1 MTTTPDLDDVR
12 ARIDAIDDQIQDLI
26 VRRAGLVSLVAAA
39 KGAVTTAGVAR
50 PGREAAIVR
59 RLLERHAGPFPA
71 SALVRIWREMMSSFV
86 QMQASVAV
94 AVALPPDD
102 VLGFWDVAR
111 DHFGSI
117 TPLLPVNSQMAA
129 LRAIGEGTA
138 TFAVLPVPLDDDAD
152 PWWRALAT
160 DDAGAPRICMRLP
173 FATAPDA
180 YERACYVLGPI
191 RAEATGHDCSGLIVE
206 LGRDMS
212 RGRLK
217 DALTAA
223 GLPPRSFRSRFD
235 SMVEGASQH
244 LVEIADAV
252 APGDPRLDHLRE
264 ALGESFVRVN
274 VVGCW
279 PDPIRLPA

>member
-1 MTTTPDLDDVR
+1 MTTTPALDEVR
-12 ARIDAIDDQIQDLI
+12 AQIDAIDDQIQDLI
-26 VRRAGLVSLVAAA
+26 ARRADLVSLVAAA
-39 KGAVTTAGVAR
+39 KGAPPAAGVAR

-59 RLLERHAGPFPA
+59 RLLGRHGGRFPA
-71 SALVRIWREMMSSFV
+71 AALVRIWREIMAAFV
-86 QMQASVAV
+86 QMQAPVAV
-94 AVALPPDD
+94 AVALPSDD

-138 TFAVLPVPLDDDAD
+138 TFAVLPVPHDDDAD

-180 YERACYVLGPI
+180 YERACYVLGPT
-191 RAEATGHDCSGLIVE
+191 RAEPTGQDCSGLIVE

-217 DALTAA
+217 DVLNAT

-235 SMVEGASQH
+235 GMVEGASQH
-244 LVEIADAV
+244 LVEVADAV
-252 APGDPRLDHLRE
+252 APGDPRLDQLRE
-264 ALGESFVRVN
+264 ALGESFVRAT

-279 PDPIRLPA
+279 PDPVRLPA